1 MSHLTGKRNAVSV
14 ALLCSI
20 ALLGAGTVPAAA
32 DSVADSSA
40 TLPIASASDIVV
52 DDVHQHVFISS
63 PTDNSVLV
71 TDFSGAVVA
80 EIDSEPGAQGLALND
95 DSTFLYVALPDAHAI
110 SMVNTSTLQELN
122 RIPTGINV
130 QPRHLAAVGGRVWF
144 GYDSS
149 QEGKLG
155 FFDRSA
161 WNVALDLDGS
171 HHFAS
176 APVLTTSNTAPGVL
190 VAGST
195 WLGTTEIQVYDISS
209 NPPVPTAY
217 TALPSDA
224 GNSGLQDMAITQDGT
239 RVVTAGGPA
248 SEEQAFRISD
258 LSADGTYT
266 TGPGAN
272 AVAVATDSRIAA
284 GVLSQDSHDV
294 SVFQPNDSTALKSY
308 DLTDELLPAGLAWTR
323 LADRLFALTQPQ
335 GGGPVTLR
343 VIGSPAKVST
353 TLSLQAPATA
363 HRGKP
368 LTLTGLIT
376 SGIPLSDGYTVTVTR
391 TDSASPNGATVGTPS
406 VAGDGSFT
414 LTDTPPV
421 AGTVVYTV
429 TYPGDSTRVGAEA
442 TATVQVR

>member
-1 MSHLTGKRNAVSV
+1 VSF

-40 TLPIASASDIVV
+40 TLPISSASDIVV
-52 DDVHQHVFISS
+52 DGVHQRVFISS
-63 PTDNSVLV
+63 PADNSVLV
-71 TDFSGAVVA
+71 TDFNGSVVG

-95 DSTFLYVALPDAHAI
+95 DSSFLYVALPDAHAI

-130 QPRHLAAVGGRVWF
+130 QPRHLAVSGDKVWF

-161 WNVALDLDGS
+161 WNVALDQDGS
-171 HHFAS
+171 HHFES

-190 VAGST
+190 AAGST
-195 WLGTTEIQVYDISS
+195 WLGTTEIRVYDISS

-217 TALPSDA
+217 TAFPSDA
-224 GNSGLQDMAITQDGT
+224 GSSGLQDMAITQDGT
-239 RVVTAGGPA
+239 HVVTAGGSA
-248 SEEQAFRISD
+248 SDEQAFRMSD
-258 LSADGTYT
+258 LSVDGSYT

-272 AVAVATDSRIAA
+272 AVAVAGDSRIAA
-284 GVLSQDSHDV
+284 GVLGQDSHDL
-294 SVFQPNDSTALKSY
+294 SIFQPNDSTALQSY
-308 DLTDELLPAGLAWTR
+308 DLTDELLPAGLAWTP
-323 LADRLFALTQPQ
+323 LADRLLALTQPQ

-343 VIGSPAKVST
+343 VIGSPARVST

-368 LTLTGLIT
+368 LTLTGVIT
-376 SGIPLSDGYTVTVTR
+376 SGIPLSDGYTVMVTR
-391 TDSASPNGATVGTPS
+391 TDSVSPGGVTVGTPS
-406 VAGDGSFT
+406 VASDGSFT

-429 TYPGDSTRVGAEA
+429 TYPGDYTRIGAEA
-442 TATVQVR
+442 TATVRTR